1 MKLEQIQQA
10 IFDTLAVVNNFE
22 QGLDTDRVKYE
33 QAKTKLTEFFALKK
47 VELKKIGVDH
57 LYTADEQLHPIY
69 PNEII
74 HALIRLR
81 SLYEASYA
89 ASGTTLSYDNWLI
102 GLLKELQNKT
112 GE

>member
-10 IFDTLAVVNNFE
+10 IFNALAVINNFE

-33 QAKTKLTEFFALKK
+33 QAKTKFTELFALRK

-57 LYTADEQLHPIY
+57 LYTADEQLHPTY

-74 HALIRLR
+74 HALINLHN
-81 SLYEASYA
+81 LYV
-89 ASGTTLSYDNWLI
+89 ASGTKLSYSEWLSE
-102 GLLKELQNKT
+102 LLELRL
-112 GE
+112 G